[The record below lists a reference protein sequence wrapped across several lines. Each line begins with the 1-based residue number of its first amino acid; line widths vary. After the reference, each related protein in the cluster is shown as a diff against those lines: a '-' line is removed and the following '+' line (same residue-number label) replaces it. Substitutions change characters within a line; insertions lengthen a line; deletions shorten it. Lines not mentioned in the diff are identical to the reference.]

1 MADLDLPAETSAFRK
16 TLKVELLGP
25 PRPTR
30 AAQFCAVAFGL
41 LLVGGLI
48 VSSLSPADAPAPG
61 WSLTM
66 AGLMVMCGFAELI
79 DSNQRNFVVALRF
92 GGAATALIGLLLQ
105 LL

>member
-25 PRPTR
+25 PRRTR